1 MDSNRRNYSSNVYT
15 FNNFLDSLRMLSD
28 TNTESTSQCEKK
40 EQNGKEYQ
48 RNELSELKK
57 ENFELR
63 AMVEQLK
70 GDLQKESAFNNEFN
84 INFDLM
90 QNKYQNDIKAIEIMN
105 EEKDKKITEL
115 STTVAKQSELTDSL
129 QSTIANYEKLID
141 KMKEALEKQ
150 QVQIDQLA
158 NNQPQ
163 QPQNENQSD
172 FAALQEENRLKDEL
186 ISKMKQKIEASNQ
199 MIEDINKM
207 KEDINVYADKIKEL
221 YSEIQNRDKVIAELK
236 QKIDSNSSESNVDYK
251 ERYEVEK
258 QKNEKTK
265 EDIGKIDDMIKK
277 LIQSK
282 EEMRKSYEDKI
293 KELISKL
300 EIVSKEKG
308 VANSSNSK
316 YSEEEVMKI
325 VEENKELEK
334 FNKYLIQQM
343 DKLPELEQHFKKLF
357 DEMMLLKKENEE
369 LKKQVNPNEV
379 QSNENNEEEEEENEQ
394 KEEEQKEEN
403 EPEEENIN
411 DQPAKETNTSIP
423 QDLSL
428 FSITRNYLLCF
439 NLKQKKFISV
449 DPKGYDVF
457 YQSYTSNG
465 SISYNTLSGLFI
477 LSGPNFDTLYY
488 YSSKNN
494 SIVKF
499 FTFKFNHQNGI
510 IFLDTSSKYLLAVS
524 GTNTNKV
531 ERLCF
536 ETQVIDELPSLN
548 ATRGEASC
556 CLVNDVVYVFFGYS
570 PEKKKCLDS
579 VEYLDMK
586 NVEEGWKVIELN
598 EKQFELKGVSVARLG
613 AREMIIVGGE
623 NGKGEANK
631 NMIYFNADEKKM
643 TKLEKTLPEGDKK
656 KEYLFKKNSMFNF
669 FAEGDT
675 ICYANIDDD
684 NCVHVIDNNL
694 KYELFML

>member
-15 FNNFLDSLRMLSD
+15 FNNFLDSLKMLSD

-40 EQNGKEYQ
+40 EEKGKEEE

-57 ENFELR
+57 ENLELR

-70 GDLQKESAFNNEFN
+70 GDLQKENAFNNEFN

-105 EEKDKKITEL
+105 EEKEKKITEL

-158 NNQPQ
+158 KNQPQ
-163 QPQNENQSD
+163 SENQSD

-186 ISKMKQKIEASNQ
+186 ISKMKQKIEASNL

-236 QKIDSNSSESNVDYK
+236 HKVDSNGSNKESNVDYK

-293 KELISKL
+293 KELIDKL
-300 EIVSKEKG
+300 EKVSKEKG
-308 VANSSNSK
+308 NNTSK
-316 YSEEEVMKI
+316 YSEEEVAKI
-325 VEENKELEK
+325 VEENKELET

-357 DEMMLLKKENEE
+357 DEIMLLKKENEE
-369 LKKQVNPNEV
+369 LKKQVTPNEV
-379 QSNENNEEEEEENEQ
+379 QSSDINNEEEENEQ

-403 EPEEENIN
+403 EIDEET
-411 DQPAKETNTSIP
+411 PAKETNTSSIP

-457 YQSYTSNG
+457 YQSYTPNG
-465 SISYNTLSGLFI
+465 SISYNTLSGLFV

-494 SIVKF
+494 SIIKF

-531 ERLCF
+531 ECLCF

-548 ATRGEASC
+548 STRGEASC
-556 CLVNDVVYVFFGYS
+556 CLVNNVVYVFFGYS

-586 NVEEGWKVIELN
+586 NVEEGWKLIELN

-631 NMIYFNADEKKM
+631 NMIYFNVDEKKM
-643 TKLEKTLPEGDKK
+643 TKLEKTLPEGNKK

-694 KYELFML
+694 KYELFVL

>member
-1 MDSNRRNYSSNVYT
+1 MDPNRRNYSSNVYT
-15 FNNFLDSLRMLSD
+15 FNNFLDSLKMLSD

-40 EQNGKEYQ
+40 EQKGKEEE

-57 ENFELR
+57 ENLELR

-70 GDLQKESAFNNEFN
+70 GDLQKENAFNNEFN

-105 EEKDKKITEL
+105 EEKEKKITEL

-158 NNQPQ
+158 KNQPQ
-163 QPQNENQSD
+163 SENQSD

-186 ISKMKQKIEASNQ
+186 ISKMKQKIEASNL

-236 QKIDSNSSESNVDYK
+236 HKVDSNGSNKESNVDYK

-293 KELISKL
+293 KELIDKL
-300 EIVSKEKG
+300 EKVSKEKG
-308 VANSSNSK
+308 NNTSK
-316 YSEEEVMKI
+316 YSEEEVAKI
-325 VEENKELEK
+325 VEENKELET

-369 LKKQVNPNEV
+369 LKKQVTPNEV
-379 QSNENNEEEEEENEQ
+379 QSSDINNEEEENEQ

-403 EPEEENIN
+403 EIDEET
-411 DQPAKETNTSIP
+411 PAKETNTPSIP

-457 YQSYTSNG
+457 YQSYTPNG
-465 SISYNTLSGLFI
+465 SISYNTLSGLFV

-494 SIVKF
+494 SIIKF

-510 IFLDTSSKYLLAVS
+510 IFLDKSSKYLLAVS

-586 NVEEGWKVIELN
+586 NVEEGWKLIELN

-631 NMIYFNADEKKM
+631 NMIYFNVDEKKM
-643 TKLEKTLPEGDKK
+643 TKLEKTLPEGNKK

-694 KYELFML
+694 KYELFVL

>member
-15 FNNFLDSLRMLSD
+15 FNNFLDSLKMLSD
-28 TNTESTSQCEKK
+28 TNTESTSQCEKN
-40 EQNGKEYQ
+40 EQKGKEEE

-57 ENFELR
+57 ENLELR

-70 GDLQKESAFNNEFN
+70 GDLQKENAFNNEFN

-105 EEKDKKITEL
+105 EEKEKKITEL

-158 NNQPQ
+158 KNQPQ
-163 QPQNENQSD
+163 SENQSD

-186 ISKMKQKIEASNQ
+186 ISKMKQKIEASNL

-236 QKIDSNSSESNVDYK
+236 HKVDSNGSNKESNVDYK

-282 EEMRKSYEDKI
+282 EEMRKTYEDKI
-293 KELISKL
+293 KELIDKL
-300 EIVSKEKG
+300 EKVSKEKG
-308 VANSSNSK
+308 NNTSK
-316 YSEEEVMKI
+316 YSEEEVAKI
-325 VEENKELEK
+325 VEENKELET

-369 LKKQVNPNEV
+369 LKKQVTPNEV
-379 QSNENNEEEEEENEQ
+379 QLSDINNEEEENEQ

-403 EPEEENIN
+403 EIDEET
-411 DQPAKETNTSIP
+411 PAKETNTSSIP

-439 NLKQKKFISV
+439 NLKQRKFISV

-457 YQSYTSNG
+457 YQSYTPNG
-465 SISYNTLSGLFI
+465 SISYNTLSGLFV

-510 IFLDTSSKYLLAVS
+510 IFLDASSKYLLAVS

-586 NVEEGWKVIELN
+586 NVEEGWKLIELN

-631 NMIYFNADEKKM
+631 NMIYFNVDEKKM
-643 TKLEKTLPEGDKK
+643 TKLEKTLPERDKK

-694 KYELFML
+694 KYELFVL

>member
-1 MDSNRRNYSSNVYT
+1 MDPNRRNYSSNVYT
-15 FNNFLDSLRMLSD
+15 FNNFLDSLKMLSD

-40 EQNGKEYQ
+40 EQKGKEEE

-57 ENFELR
+57 ENLELR

-70 GDLQKESAFNNEFN
+70 GDLQKENAFNNEFN

-105 EEKDKKITEL
+105 EEKEKKITEL

-158 NNQPQ
+158 KNQPQ
-163 QPQNENQSD
+163 SENQSD

-186 ISKMKQKIEASNQ
+186 ISKMKQKIEASNL

-236 QKIDSNSSESNVDYK
+236 HKVDSNGSNKESNVDYK

-282 EEMRKSYEDKI
+282 EEMRKTYEDKI
-293 KELISKL
+293 KELIDKL
-300 EIVSKEKG
+300 EKVSKEKG
-308 VANSSNSK
+308 NNTSK
-316 YSEEEVMKI
+316 YSEEEVAKI
-325 VEENKELEK
+325 VEENKELET

-369 LKKQVNPNEV
+369 LKKQVTPNEV
-379 QSNENNEEEEEENEQ
+379 QSSDINNEEEENEQ

-403 EPEEENIN
+403 EIDEET
-411 DQPAKETNTSIP
+411 PAKETNTPSIP

-457 YQSYTSNG
+457 YQSYTPNG
-465 SISYNTLSGLFI
+465 SISYNTLSGLFV

-531 ERLCF
+531 ECLCF

-586 NVEEGWKVIELN
+586 NMEEGWKLIELN

-631 NMIYFNADEKKM
+631 NMIYFNVDEKKM
-643 TKLEKTLPEGDKK
+643 TKLEKTLPEGNKK

-694 KYELFML
+694 KYELFVL

>member
-1 MDSNRRNYSSNVYT
+1 MDPNRRNYSSNVYT
-15 FNNFLDSLRMLSD
+15 FNNFLDSLKMLSD

-40 EQNGKEYQ
+40 EQKGKEEE

-57 ENFELR
+57 ENLELR

-70 GDLQKESAFNNEFN
+70 GDLQKENAFNNEFN

-105 EEKDKKITEL
+105 EEKEKKITEL

-158 NNQPQ
+158 KNQPQ
-163 QPQNENQSD
+163 SENQSD

-186 ISKMKQKIEASNQ
+186 ISKMKQKIEASNL

-236 QKIDSNSSESNVDYK
+236 HKVDSNGSNKESNVDYK

-282 EEMRKSYEDKI
+282 EEMRKTYEDKI
-293 KELISKL
+293 KELIDKL
-300 EIVSKEKG
+300 EKVSKEKG
-308 VANSSNSK
+308 NNTSK
-316 YSEEEVMKI
+316 YSEEEVAKI
-325 VEENKELEK
+325 VEENKELET

-379 QSNENNEEEEEENEQ
+379 QSSDINNEEEENEQ

-403 EPEEENIN
+403 EIDEET
-411 DQPAKETNTSIP
+411 PAKETNTSSIP

-457 YQSYTSNG
+457 YQSYTPNG
-465 SISYNTLSGLFI
+465 SISYNTLSGLFV

-586 NVEEGWKVIELN
+586 NVEEGWKLIELN

-631 NMIYFNADEKKM
+631 NMIYFNVDEKKM
-643 TKLEKTLPEGDKK
+643 TKLEKTLPEGNKK

-694 KYELFML
+694 KYELFVL

>member
-1 MDSNRRNYSSNVYT
+1 MDPNRRNYSSNVYT
-15 FNNFLDSLRMLSD
+15 FNNFLDSLKMLSD

-40 EQNGKEYQ
+40 EEKGKEEE

-57 ENFELR
+57 ENLELR

-70 GDLQKESAFNNEFN
+70 GDLQKENAFNNEFN

-105 EEKDKKITEL
+105 EEKEKKITEL

-158 NNQPQ
+158 KNQPQ
-163 QPQNENQSD
+163 SENQSD

-186 ISKMKQKIEASNQ
+186 ISKMKQKIEASNL

-236 QKIDSNSSESNVDYK
+236 HKVDSNGSNKESNVDYK

-282 EEMRKSYEDKI
+282 EEMRKTYEDKI
-293 KELISKL
+293 KELIDKL
-300 EIVSKEKG
+300 EKVSKEKG
-308 VANSSNSK
+308 NNTSK
-316 YSEEEVMKI
+316 YSEEEVAKI
-325 VEENKELEK
+325 VEENKELET

-369 LKKQVNPNEV
+369 LKKQVTPNEV
-379 QSNENNEEEEEENEQ
+379 QSSDINNEEEENEQ

-403 EPEEENIN
+403 EIDEENE
-411 DQPAKETNTSIP
+411 QPAKETNTPSIP

-457 YQSYTSNG
+457 YQSYTPNG
-465 SISYNTLSGLFI
+465 SISYNTLSGLFV

-494 SIVKF
+494 SIIKF

-510 IFLDTSSKYLLAVS
+510 IFLDASSKYLLAVS

-531 ERLCF
+531 ECLCF

-586 NVEEGWKVIELN
+586 NVEEGWKLIELN

-631 NMIYFNADEKKM
+631 NMIYFNVDEKKM
-643 TKLEKTLPEGDKK
+643 IKLEKTLPEGNKK

>member
-1 MDSNRRNYSSNVYT
+1 MDPNRRNYSSNVYT
-15 FNNFLDSLRMLSD
+15 FNNFLDSLKMLSD

-40 EQNGKEYQ
+40 EQKGKEEE

-57 ENFELR
+57 ENLELR

-70 GDLQKESAFNNEFN
+70 GDLQKENAFNNEFN

-105 EEKDKKITEL
+105 EEKEKKITEL

-158 NNQPQ
+158 KNQPQ
-163 QPQNENQSD
+163 SENQSD

-186 ISKMKQKIEASNQ
+186 ISKMKQKIEASNL

-236 QKIDSNSSESNVDYK
+236 HKVDSNGSNKESNVDYK

-282 EEMRKSYEDKI
+282 EEMRKTYEDKI
-293 KELISKL
+293 KELIDKL
-300 EIVSKEKG
+300 EKVSKEKG
-308 VANSSNSK
+308 NNTSK
-316 YSEEEVMKI
+316 YSEEEVAKI
-325 VEENKELEK
+325 VEENKELET

-369 LKKQVNPNEV
+369 LKKQVTPNEV
-379 QSNENNEEEEEENEQ
+379 QSSDINNEEEENEQ

-403 EPEEENIN
+403 EIDEET
-411 DQPAKETNTSIP
+411 PAKETNTPSIP

-439 NLKQKKFISV
+439 NLKQKKFISI

-457 YQSYTSNG
+457 YQSYTPNG
-465 SISYNTLSGLFI
+465 SISYNTLSGLFV

-586 NVEEGWKVIELN
+586 NVEEGWKLIELN

-631 NMIYFNADEKKM
+631 NMIYFNVDEKKM
-643 TKLEKTLPEGDKK
+643 TKLEKTLPEGNKK

-694 KYELFML
+694 KYELFVL

>member
-15 FNNFLDSLRMLSD
+15 FNNFLDSLKMLSD

-40 EQNGKEYQ
+40 EQKGKEEE

-57 ENFELR
+57 ENLELR
-63 AMVEQLK
+63 AMVEKLK
-70 GDLQKESAFNNEFN
+70 GDLQKENAFNNEFN

-105 EEKDKKITEL
+105 EEKEKKITEL

-150 QVQIDQLA
+150 QVQIEQLA
-158 NNQPQ
+158 KNQPQ
-163 QPQNENQSD
+163 SENQSD

-186 ISKMKQKIEASNQ
+186 ISKMKQKIEASNL

-236 QKIDSNSSESNVDYK
+236 HKVDSNGSNKESNVDYK

-265 EDIGKIDDMIKK
+265 EDIGKIDDMIQK

-293 KELISKL
+293 KELIDKL
-300 EIVSKEKG
+300 EKVSKEKG
-308 VANSSNSK
+308 NNTSK
-316 YSEEEVMKI
+316 YSEEEVAKI
-325 VEENKELEK
+325 VEENKELET

-369 LKKQVNPNEV
+369 LKKQVTPNEV
-379 QSNENNEEEEEENEQ
+379 QSSETNNEEEENEQ

-403 EPEEENIN
+403 EIDEET
-411 DQPAKETNTSIP
+411 PAKETNTPSIP

-457 YQSYTSNG
+457 YQSYTPNG
-465 SISYNTLSGLFI
+465 SISYNTLSGLFV

-536 ETQVIDELPSLN
+536 ETPVIDELPSLN

-586 NVEEGWKVIELN
+586 NVEEGWKLIELN

-631 NMIYFNADEKKM
+631 NMIYFNVDEKKM

-694 KYELFML
+694 KYELFVL

>member
-15 FNNFLDSLRMLSD
+15 FNNFLDSLKMLSD

-40 EQNGKEYQ
+40 EQKGKEEE

-57 ENFELR
+57 ENLELR

-70 GDLQKESAFNNEFN
+70 GDLQKENAFNNEFN

-105 EEKDKKITEL
+105 EEKEKKITEL

-158 NNQPQ
+158 KNQPQ
-163 QPQNENQSD
+163 SENQSD

-186 ISKMKQKIEASNQ
+186 ISKMKQKIEASNL

-236 QKIDSNSSESNVDYK
+236 HKVDSNGANKESNVDYK

-293 KELISKL
+293 KELIDKL
-300 EIVSKEKG
+300 EKVSKEKG
-308 VANSSNSK
+308 NNTSK
-316 YSEEEVMKI
+316 YSEEEVAKI
-325 VEENKELEK
+325 VEENKELET

-369 LKKQVNPNEV
+369 LKKQVTPNEV
-379 QSNENNEEEEEENEQ
+379 QSSDINNEEEENEQ

-403 EPEEENIN
+403 EIDEET
-411 DQPAKETNTSIP
+411 PAKETNTPSIP

-457 YQSYTSNG
+457 YQSYTPNG
-465 SISYNTLSGLFI
+465 SISYNTLSGLFV

-586 NVEEGWKVIELN
+586 NVEEGWKLIELN

-631 NMIYFNADEKKM
+631 NMIYFNVDEKKM

-694 KYELFML
+694 KYELFVL

>member
-1 MDSNRRNYSSNVYT
+1 MDPNRRNYSSNVYT
-15 FNNFLDSLRMLSD
+15 FNNFLDSLKMLSD

-40 EQNGKEYQ
+40 EEKGKEEE

-57 ENFELR
+57 ENLELR

-70 GDLQKESAFNNEFN
+70 GDLQKENAFNNEFN

-105 EEKDKKITEL
+105 EEKEKKITEL

-158 NNQPQ
+158 KNQPQ
-163 QPQNENQSD
+163 SENQSD

-186 ISKMKQKIEASNQ
+186 ISKMKQKIEASNL

-236 QKIDSNSSESNVDYK
+236 HKVDSNGSNKESNVDYK

-293 KELISKL
+293 KELIDKL
-300 EIVSKEKG
+300 EKVSKEKG
-308 VANSSNSK
+308 NNTSK
-316 YSEEEVMKI
+316 YSEEEVAKI
-325 VEENKELEK
+325 VEENKELET

-369 LKKQVNPNEV
+369 LKKQVTPNEV
-379 QSNENNEEEEEENEQ
+379 QSSDINNEEEENEQ

-403 EPEEENIN
+403 EIDEENE
-411 DQPAKETNTSIP
+411 QPAKETNTPSIP

-457 YQSYTSNG
+457 YQSYTPNG
-465 SISYNTLSGLFI
+465 SISYNTLSGLFV

-494 SIVKF
+494 SIIKF

-510 IFLDTSSKYLLAVS
+510 IFLDKSSKYLLAVS

-531 ERLCF
+531 ECLCF

-586 NVEEGWKVIELN
+586 NVEEGWKLIELN

-631 NMIYFNADEKKM
+631 NMIYFNVDEKKM

>member
-15 FNNFLDSLRMLSD
+15 FNNFLDSLKMLSD

-40 EQNGKEYQ
+40 EQKGKEEE

-57 ENFELR
+57 ENLELR

-70 GDLQKESAFNNEFN
+70 GDLQKENAFNNEFN

-105 EEKDKKITEL
+105 EEKEKKITEL

-158 NNQPQ
+158 KNQPQ
-163 QPQNENQSD
+163 SENQSD

-186 ISKMKQKIEASNQ
+186 ISKMKQKIEASNL

-236 QKIDSNSSESNVDYK
+236 HKVDSNGSNKESNVDYK

-282 EEMRKSYEDKI
+282 EEMRKTYEDKI
-293 KELISKL
+293 KELIDKL
-300 EIVSKEKG
+300 EKVSKEKG
-308 VANSSNSK
+308 NNTSK
-316 YSEEEVMKI
+316 YSEEEVAKI
-325 VEENKELEK
+325 VEENKELET

-369 LKKQVNPNEV
+369 LKKQVTPNEV
-379 QSNENNEEEEEENEQ
+379 QLSDINNEEEENEQ

-403 EPEEENIN
+403 EIDEET
-411 DQPAKETNTSIP
+411 PAKETNTSSIP

-439 NLKQKKFISV
+439 NLKQRKFISV

-457 YQSYTSNG
+457 YQSYTPNG
-465 SISYNTLSGLFI
+465 SISYNTLSGLFV

-536 ETQVIDELPSLN
+536 ETPVIDELPSLN

-586 NVEEGWKVIELN
+586 NVEEGWKLIELN

-631 NMIYFNADEKKM
+631 NMIYFNVDEKKM
-643 TKLEKTLPEGDKK
+643 TKLEKTLPEGNKK

-694 KYELFML
+694 KYELFVL

>member
-1 MDSNRRNYSSNVYT
+1 MDLKFYIPLKEKTISPYNRARAEISIPAKLLENIMTNRQKKINNKSFDKARKNININSNCI
-15 FNNFLDSLRMLSD
+15 LS
-28 TNTESTSQCEKK
+28 ESTSNLKSHMLLSKLHYSNKK
-40 EQNGKEYQ
+40 
-48 RNELSELKK
+48 
-57 ENFELR
+57 
-63 AMVEQLK
+63 
-70 GDLQKESAFNNEFN
+70 N
-84 INFDLM
+84 I
-90 QNKYQNDIKAIEIMN
+90 
-105 EEKDKKITEL
+105 
-115 STTVAKQSELTDSL
+115 
-129 QSTIANYEKLID
+129 
-141 KMKEALEKQ
+141 
-150 QVQIDQLA
+150 
-158 NNQPQ
+158 
-163 QPQNENQSD
+163 
-172 FAALQEENRLKDEL
+172 
-186 ISKMKQKIEASNQ
+186 ISK
-199 MIEDINKM
+199 
-207 KEDINVYADKIKEL
+207 
-221 YSEIQNRDKVIAELK
+221 
-236 QKIDSNSSESNVDYK
+236 
-251 ERYEVEK
+251 
-258 QKNEKTK
+258 
-265 EDIGKIDDMIKK
+265 
-277 LIQSK
+277 
-282 EEMRKSYEDKI
+282 
-293 KELISKL
+293 KELIT
-300 EIVSKEKG
+300 KE
-308 VANSSNSK
+308 
-316 YSEEEVMKI
+316 YLL
-325 VEENKELEK
+325 EENKK
-334 FNKYLIQQM
+334 
-343 DKLPELEQHFKKLF
+343 
-357 DEMMLLKKENEE
+357 LKKENEE

-379 QSNENNEEEEEENEQ
+379 QSSDINNEEEENEQ

-403 EPEEENIN
+403 EIDEET
-411 DQPAKETNTSIP
+411 PAKETNTPSIP

-439 NLKQKKFISV
+439 NLKQRKFISV

-457 YQSYTSNG
+457 YQSYTPNG
-465 SISYNTLSGLFI
+465 SISYNTLSGLFV

-494 SIVKF
+494 SIVKY

-586 NVEEGWKVIELN
+586 NMEEGWKLIELN

-631 NMIYFNADEKKM
+631 NMIYFNVDEKKM
-643 TKLEKTLPEGDKK
+643 TKLEKTLPEGNKK

-694 KYELFML
+694 KYELFVL

>member
-40 EQNGKEYQ
+40 EQKGKEEE

-57 ENFELR
+57 ENLELR

-70 GDLQKESAFNNEFN
+70 GDLQKENAFNNEFN

-105 EEKDKKITEL
+105 EEKEKKITEL

-158 NNQPQ
+158 KNQPQ
-163 QPQNENQSD
+163 SENQSD

-186 ISKMKQKIEASNQ
+186 ISKMKQKIEASNL

-236 QKIDSNSSESNVDYK
+236 HKVDSNGSNKESNVDYK

-293 KELISKL
+293 KELIDKL
-300 EIVSKEKG
+300 EKVSKEKG
-308 VANSSNSK
+308 NNTSK
-316 YSEEEVMKI
+316 YSEEEVAKI
-325 VEENKELEK
+325 VEENKELET

-369 LKKQVNPNEV
+369 LKKQVTPNEV
-379 QSNENNEEEEEENEQ
+379 QSSDINNEEEENEQ

-403 EPEEENIN
+403 EIDEET
-411 DQPAKETNTSIP
+411 PGKETNTSSIP

-457 YQSYTSNG
+457 YQSYTPNG
-465 SISYNTLSGLFI
+465 SISYNTLSGLFV

-494 SIVKF
+494 SIIKF

-586 NVEEGWKVIELN
+586 NVEEGWKLIELN

-631 NMIYFNADEKKM
+631 NMIYFNVDEKKM

-694 KYELFML
+694 KYEMFVL

>member
-1 MDSNRRNYSSNVYT
+1 MDPNRRNYSSNVYT
-15 FNNFLDSLRMLSD
+15 FNNFLDSLKMLSD

-40 EQNGKEYQ
+40 EQKGKEEE

-57 ENFELR
+57 ENLELR

-70 GDLQKESAFNNEFN
+70 GDLQKENAFNNEFN

-105 EEKDKKITEL
+105 EEKEKKITEL

-158 NNQPQ
+158 KNQPQ
-163 QPQNENQSD
+163 SENQSD

-186 ISKMKQKIEASNQ
+186 ISKMKQKIEASNL

-236 QKIDSNSSESNVDYK
+236 HKVDSNGSNKESNVDYK

-293 KELISKL
+293 KELIDKL
-300 EIVSKEKG
+300 EKVSKEKG
-308 VANSSNSK
+308 NNTSK
-316 YSEEEVMKI
+316 YSEEEVAKI
-325 VEENKELEK
+325 VEENKELET

-369 LKKQVNPNEV
+369 LKKQVTPNEV
-379 QSNENNEEEEEENEQ
+379 QSSDINNEEEENEQ

-403 EPEEENIN
+403 EIDEET
-411 DQPAKETNTSIP
+411 PAKETNTSSIP

-457 YQSYTSNG
+457 YQSYTPNG
-465 SISYNTLSGLFI
+465 SISYNTLSGLFV

-586 NVEEGWKVIELN
+586 NVEEGWKLIELN

-631 NMIYFNADEKKM
+631 NMIYFNVDEKKM

-694 KYELFML
+694 KYELFVL

>member
-1 MDSNRRNYSSNVYT
+1 MDPNRRNYSSNVYT
-15 FNNFLDSLRMLSD
+15 FNNFLDSLKMLSD

-40 EQNGKEYQ
+40 EQKGKEEE

-57 ENFELR
+57 ENLELR

-70 GDLQKESAFNNEFN
+70 GDLQKENAFNNEFN

-105 EEKDKKITEL
+105 EEKEKKITEL

-158 NNQPQ
+158 KNQPQ
-163 QPQNENQSD
+163 SENQSD

-186 ISKMKQKIEASNQ
+186 ISKMKQKIEASNL

-236 QKIDSNSSESNVDYK
+236 HKVDSNGSNKESNVDYK

-293 KELISKL
+293 KELIDKL
-300 EIVSKEKG
+300 EKVSKEKG
-308 VANSSNSK
+308 NNTSK
-316 YSEEEVMKI
+316 YSEEEVAKI
-325 VEENKELEK
+325 VEENKELET

-379 QSNENNEEEEEENEQ
+379 QSSDINNEEEENEQ

-403 EPEEENIN
+403 EIDEET
-411 DQPAKETNTSIP
+411 PAQETNTSSIP

-457 YQSYTSNG
+457 YQSYTPNG
-465 SISYNTLSGLFI
+465 SISYNTLSGLFV

-488 YSSKNN
+488 YSSKSN

-586 NVEEGWKVIELN
+586 NVEEGWKLIELN

-631 NMIYFNADEKKM
+631 NMIYFNVDEKKM
-643 TKLEKTLPEGDKK
+643 TKLEKTLPEGNKK

-694 KYELFML
+694 KYELFVL

>member
-1 MDSNRRNYSSNVYT
+1 MDPNRRNYSSNVYT
-15 FNNFLDSLRMLSD
+15 FNNFLDSLKMLSD

-40 EQNGKEYQ
+40 EQKGKEEE

-57 ENFELR
+57 ENLELR

-70 GDLQKESAFNNEFN
+70 GDLQKENAFNNEFN

-105 EEKDKKITEL
+105 EEKEKKITEL

-158 NNQPQ
+158 KNQPQ
-163 QPQNENQSD
+163 SENQSD

-186 ISKMKQKIEASNQ
+186 ISKMKQKIEASNL

-236 QKIDSNSSESNVDYK
+236 HKVDSNGSNKESNVDYK

-282 EEMRKSYEDKI
+282 EEMRKTYEDKI
-293 KELISKL
+293 KELIDKL
-300 EIVSKEKG
+300 EKVSKEKG
-308 VANSSNSK
+308 NNTSK
-316 YSEEEVMKI
+316 YSEEEVAKI
-325 VEENKELEK
+325 VEENKELET

-369 LKKQVNPNEV
+369 LKKQVTPNEV
-379 QSNENNEEEEEENEQ
+379 QSSDINNEEEENEQ

-403 EPEEENIN
+403 EIDEET
-411 DQPAKETNTSIP
+411 PAKETNTPSIP

-457 YQSYTSNG
+457 YQSYTPNG
-465 SISYNTLSGLFI
+465 SISYNTLSGLFV

-586 NVEEGWKVIELN
+586 NVEEGWKLIELN

-631 NMIYFNADEKKM
+631 NMIYFNVDEKKM

-694 KYELFML
+694 KYELFVL

>member
-1 MDSNRRNYSSNVYT
+1 
-15 FNNFLDSLRMLSD
+15 
-28 TNTESTSQCEKK
+28 
-40 EQNGKEYQ
+40 
-48 RNELSELKK
+48 
-57 ENFELR
+57 
-63 AMVEQLK
+63 
-70 GDLQKESAFNNEFN
+70 
-84 INFDLM
+84 
-90 QNKYQNDIKAIEIMN
+90 
-105 EEKDKKITEL
+105 
-115 STTVAKQSELTDSL
+115 
-129 QSTIANYEKLID
+129 
-141 KMKEALEKQ
+141 
-150 QVQIDQLA
+150 
-158 NNQPQ
+158 
-163 QPQNENQSD
+163 
-172 FAALQEENRLKDEL
+172 
-186 ISKMKQKIEASNQ
+186 
-199 MIEDINKM
+199 
-207 KEDINVYADKIKEL
+207 
-221 YSEIQNRDKVIAELK
+221 
-236 QKIDSNSSESNVDYK
+236 
-251 ERYEVEK
+251 
-258 QKNEKTK
+258 
-265 EDIGKIDDMIKK
+265 MIKK

-293 KELISKL
+293 KELIDKL
-300 EIVSKEKG
+300 EKVSKEKG
-308 VANSSNSK
+308 NNTSK
-316 YSEEEVMKI
+316 YSEEEVAKI
-325 VEENKELEK
+325 VEENKELET

-379 QSNENNEEEEEENEQ
+379 QSSDINNEEEENEQ

-403 EPEEENIN
+403 EIDEET
-411 DQPAKETNTSIP
+411 PAKETNTSSIP

-457 YQSYTSNG
+457 YQSYTPNG
-465 SISYNTLSGLFI
+465 SISYNTLSGLFV

-556 CLVNDVVYVFFGYS
+556 CLVNDIVYVFFGYS

-586 NVEEGWKVIELN
+586 NVEEGWKLIELN
-598 EKQFELKGVSVARLG
+598 EKQYELKGVSVARLG

-631 NMIYFNADEKKM
+631 NMIYFNVDEKKM

-694 KYELFML
+694 KYELFVL

>member
-1 MDSNRRNYSSNVYT
+1 MDPNRRNYSSNVYT
-15 FNNFLDSLRMLSD
+15 FNNFLDSLKMLSD

-40 EQNGKEYQ
+40 EEKGKEEE

-57 ENFELR
+57 ENLELR

-70 GDLQKESAFNNEFN
+70 GDLQKENAFNNEFN

-105 EEKDKKITEL
+105 EEKEKKITEL

-158 NNQPQ
+158 KNQPQ
-163 QPQNENQSD
+163 SENQSD

-186 ISKMKQKIEASNQ
+186 ISKMKQKIEASNL

-236 QKIDSNSSESNVDYK
+236 HKVDSNGSNKESNVDYK

-293 KELISKL
+293 KELIDKL
-300 EIVSKEKG
+300 EKVSKEKG
-308 VANSSNSK
+308 NNTSK
-316 YSEEEVMKI
+316 YSEEEVAKI
-325 VEENKELEK
+325 VEENKELET

-369 LKKQVNPNEV
+369 LKKQVTPNEV
-379 QSNENNEEEEEENEQ
+379 QSSDINNEEEENEQ

-403 EPEEENIN
+403 EIDEET
-411 DQPAKETNTSIP
+411 PAKETNTPSIP

-457 YQSYTSNG
+457 YQSYTPNG
-465 SISYNTLSGLFI
+465 SISYNTLSGLFV

-531 ERLCF
+531 ECLCF

-586 NVEEGWKVIELN
+586 NVEEGWKLIELN

-631 NMIYFNADEKKM
+631 NMIYFNVDEKKM
-643 TKLEKTLPEGDKK
+643 TKLEKTLPEGNKK

-694 KYELFML
+694 KYELFVL

>member
-1 MDSNRRNYSSNVYT
+1 MDPNRRNYSSNVYT
-15 FNNFLDSLRMLSD
+15 FNNFLDSLKMLSD

-40 EQNGKEYQ
+40 EQKGKEEE

-57 ENFELR
+57 ENLELR

-70 GDLQKESAFNNEFN
+70 GDLQKENAFNNEFN

-105 EEKDKKITEL
+105 EEKEKKITEL

-158 NNQPQ
+158 KNQPQ
-163 QPQNENQSD
+163 SENQSD

-186 ISKMKQKIEASNQ
+186 ISKMKQKIEASNL

-236 QKIDSNSSESNVDYK
+236 HKVDSNGSNKESNVDYK

-282 EEMRKSYEDKI
+282 EEMRKTYEDKI
-293 KELISKL
+293 KELIDKL
-300 EIVSKEKG
+300 EKVSKEKG
-308 VANSSNSK
+308 NNTSK
-316 YSEEEVMKI
+316 YSEEEVAKI
-325 VEENKELEK
+325 VEENKELET

-379 QSNENNEEEEEENEQ
+379 QSSDINNEEEENEQ

-403 EPEEENIN
+403 EIDEET
-411 DQPAKETNTSIP
+411 PAKETNTPSIP

-457 YQSYTSNG
+457 YQSYTPNG
-465 SISYNTLSGLFI
+465 SISYNTLSGLFV

-531 ERLCF
+531 ECLCF

-586 NVEEGWKVIELN
+586 NMEEGWKLIELN

-631 NMIYFNADEKKM
+631 NMIYFNVDEKKM
-643 TKLEKTLPEGDKK
+643 TKLEKTLPEGNKK

-694 KYELFML
+694 KYELFVL

>member
-1 MDSNRRNYSSNVYT
+1 MDPNRRNYSSNVYT

-40 EQNGKEYQ
+40 EQKGKEEE

-57 ENFELR
+57 ENLELR

-70 GDLQKESAFNNEFN
+70 GDLQKENAFNNEFN

-105 EEKDKKITEL
+105 EEKEKKITEL

-158 NNQPQ
+158 KNQPQ
-163 QPQNENQSD
+163 SENQSD

-186 ISKMKQKIEASNQ
+186 ISKMKQKIEASNL

-236 QKIDSNSSESNVDYK
+236 HKVDSNGSNKESNVDYK

-293 KELISKL
+293 KELIDKL
-300 EIVSKEKG
+300 EKVSKEKG
-308 VANSSNSK
+308 NNTSK
-316 YSEEEVMKI
+316 YSEEEVAKI
-325 VEENKELEK
+325 VEENKELET

-379 QSNENNEEEEEENEQ
+379 QSSDINNEEEENEQ

-403 EPEEENIN
+403 EIDEET
-411 DQPAKETNTSIP
+411 PAKETNTPSIP

-457 YQSYTSNG
+457 YQSYTPNG
-465 SISYNTLSGLFI
+465 SISYNTLSGLFV

-586 NVEEGWKVIELN
+586 NVEEGWKLIELN

-631 NMIYFNADEKKM
+631 NMIYFNVDEKKM
-643 TKLEKTLPEGDKK
+643 TKLEKTLPEGNKK

-694 KYELFML
+694 KYELFVL

>member
-1 MDSNRRNYSSNVYT
+1 MDPNRRNYSSNVYT
-15 FNNFLDSLRMLSD
+15 FNNFLDSLKMLSD

-40 EQNGKEYQ
+40 EQKGKEEE

-57 ENFELR
+57 ENLELR

-158 NNQPQ
+158 KNQPQ
-163 QPQNENQSD
+163 SENQSD

-186 ISKMKQKIEASNQ
+186 ISKMKQKIEASNL

-236 QKIDSNSSESNVDYK
+236 HKVDSNGSNKESNVDYK

-293 KELISKL
+293 KELIDKL
-300 EIVSKEKG
+300 EKVSKEKG
-308 VANSSNSK
+308 NNTSK
-316 YSEEEVMKI
+316 YSEEEVAKI
-325 VEENKELEK
+325 VEENKELET

-379 QSNENNEEEEEENEQ
+379 QSSDINNEEEENEQ

-403 EPEEENIN
+403 EIDEET
-411 DQPAKETNTSIP
+411 PAKETNTPSIP

-457 YQSYTSNG
+457 YQSYTPNG
-465 SISYNTLSGLFI
+465 SISYNTLSGLFV

-548 ATRGEASC
+548 STRGEASC

-586 NVEEGWKVIELN
+586 NVEEGWKLIELN

-694 KYELFML
+694 KYELFVL

>member
-1 MDSNRRNYSSNVYT
+1 MDPNRRNYSSNVYT
-15 FNNFLDSLRMLSD
+15 FNNFLDSLKMLSD

-40 EQNGKEYQ
+40 EQKGKEEE

-57 ENFELR
+57 ENLELR

-70 GDLQKESAFNNEFN
+70 GDLQKENAFNNEFN

-105 EEKDKKITEL
+105 EEKEKKITEL

-158 NNQPQ
+158 KNQPQ
-163 QPQNENQSD
+163 SENQSD

-186 ISKMKQKIEASNQ
+186 ISKMKQKIEASNL

-236 QKIDSNSSESNVDYK
+236 HKVDSNGSNKESNVDYK

-282 EEMRKSYEDKI
+282 EEMRKTYEDKI
-293 KELISKL
+293 KELIDKL
-300 EIVSKEKG
+300 EKVSKEKG
-308 VANSSNSK
+308 NNTSK
-316 YSEEEVMKI
+316 YSEEEVAKI
-325 VEENKELEK
+325 VEENKELET

-369 LKKQVNPNEV
+369 LKKQVTPNEV
-379 QSNENNEEEEEENEQ
+379 QSSDINNEEEENEQ

-403 EPEEENIN
+403 EIDEET
-411 DQPAKETNTSIP
+411 PAKETNTSSIP

-457 YQSYTSNG
+457 YQSYTPNG
-465 SISYNTLSGLFI
+465 SISYNTLSGLFV

-586 NVEEGWKVIELN
+586 NVEEGWKLIELN

-631 NMIYFNADEKKM
+631 NMIYFNVDEKKM

-694 KYELFML
+694 KYELFVL

>member
-1 MDSNRRNYSSNVYT
+1 MDPNRRNYSSNVYT
-15 FNNFLDSLRMLSD
+15 FNNFLDSLKMLSD

-40 EQNGKEYQ
+40 EEKGKEEE

-57 ENFELR
+57 ENLELR

-70 GDLQKESAFNNEFN
+70 GDLQKENAFNNEFN

-105 EEKDKKITEL
+105 EEKEKKITEL

-158 NNQPQ
+158 KNQPQ
-163 QPQNENQSD
+163 SENQSD

-186 ISKMKQKIEASNQ
+186 ISKMKQKIEASNL

-236 QKIDSNSSESNVDYK
+236 HKVDSNGSNKESNVDYK

-282 EEMRKSYEDKI
+282 EEMRKTYEDKI
-293 KELISKL
+293 KELIDKL
-300 EIVSKEKG
+300 EKVSKEKG
-308 VANSSNSK
+308 NNTSK
-316 YSEEEVMKI
+316 YSEEEVAKI
-325 VEENKELEK
+325 VEENKELET

-369 LKKQVNPNEV
+369 LKKQVTPNEV
-379 QSNENNEEEEEENEQ
+379 QSSDINNEEEENEQ

-403 EPEEENIN
+403 EIDEET
-411 DQPAKETNTSIP
+411 PAKETNTPSIP

-457 YQSYTSNG
+457 YQSYTPNG
-465 SISYNTLSGLFI
+465 SISYNTLSGLFV

-548 ATRGEASC
+548 STRGEASC

-586 NVEEGWKVIELN
+586 NMEEGWKLIELN

-631 NMIYFNADEKKM
+631 NMIYFNVDEKKM
-643 TKLEKTLPEGDKK
+643 TKLEKTLPERDKK

>member
-1 MDSNRRNYSSNVYT
+1 MDPNRRNYPSNVYT
-15 FNNFLDSLRMLSD
+15 FNNFLDSLKMLSD

-40 EQNGKEYQ
+40 EQKGKEEE

-57 ENFELR
+57 ENLELR

-70 GDLQKESAFNNEFN
+70 GDLQKENAFNNEFN

-105 EEKDKKITEL
+105 EEKEKKITEL

-158 NNQPQ
+158 KNQPQ
-163 QPQNENQSD
+163 SENQSD

-186 ISKMKQKIEASNQ
+186 ISKMKQKIEASNL

-236 QKIDSNSSESNVDYK
+236 HKVDSNGSNKESNVDYK

-282 EEMRKSYEDKI
+282 EEMRKTYEDKI
-293 KELISKL
+293 KELIDKL
-300 EIVSKEKG
+300 EKVSKEKG
-308 VANSSNSK
+308 NNTSK
-316 YSEEEVMKI
+316 YSEEEVAKI
-325 VEENKELEK
+325 VEENKELET

-379 QSNENNEEEEEENEQ
+379 QSSDINNEEEENEQ

-403 EPEEENIN
+403 EIDEET
-411 DQPAKETNTSIP
+411 PAKETNTSSIP

-457 YQSYTSNG
+457 YQSYTPNG
-465 SISYNTLSGLFI
+465 SISYNTLSGLFV

-586 NVEEGWKVIELN
+586 NVEEGWKLIELN

-631 NMIYFNADEKKM
+631 NMIYFNVDEKKM
-643 TKLEKTLPEGDKK
+643 TKLEKTLPEGNKK

-694 KYELFML
+694 KYELFVL

>member
-1 MDSNRRNYSSNVYT
+1 MDPNRRNYSSNVYT

-40 EQNGKEYQ
+40 EEKGKEEE

-57 ENFELR
+57 ENLELR

-70 GDLQKESAFNNEFN
+70 GDLQKENAFNNEFN

-105 EEKDKKITEL
+105 EEKEKKITEL

-158 NNQPQ
+158 KNQPQ
-163 QPQNENQSD
+163 SENQSD

-186 ISKMKQKIEASNQ
+186 ISKMKQKIEASNL

-236 QKIDSNSSESNVDYK
+236 HKVDSNGSNKESNVDYK

-282 EEMRKSYEDKI
+282 EEMRKTYEDKI
-293 KELISKL
+293 KELIDKL
-300 EIVSKEKG
+300 EKVSKEKG
-308 VANSSNSK
+308 NNTSK
-316 YSEEEVMKI
+316 YSEEEVAKI
-325 VEENKELEK
+325 VEENKELET

-369 LKKQVNPNEV
+369 LKKQVTPNEV
-379 QSNENNEEEEEENEQ
+379 QSSDINNEEEENEQ

-403 EPEEENIN
+403 EIDEENE
-411 DQPAKETNTSIP
+411 QPAKETNTPSIP

-457 YQSYTSNG
+457 YQSYTPNG
-465 SISYNTLSGLFI
+465 SISYNTLSGLFV

-531 ERLCF
+531 ECLCF

-586 NVEEGWKVIELN
+586 NVEEGWKLIELN

-631 NMIYFNADEKKM
+631 NMIYFNVDEKKM
-643 TKLEKTLPEGDKK
+643 TKLEKTLPEGNKK

-694 KYELFML
+694 KYELFVL

>member
-1 MDSNRRNYSSNVYT
+1 MDPNRRNYSSNVYT
-15 FNNFLDSLRMLSD
+15 FNNFLDSLKMLSD

-40 EQNGKEYQ
+40 EQKGKEEE

-57 ENFELR
+57 ENLELR

-70 GDLQKESAFNNEFN
+70 GDLQKENTFNNEFN

-105 EEKDKKITEL
+105 EEKEKKITEL

-158 NNQPQ
+158 KNQPQ
-163 QPQNENQSD
+163 SENQSD

-186 ISKMKQKIEASNQ
+186 ISKMKQKIEASNL

-236 QKIDSNSSESNVDYK
+236 HKVDSNGSNKESNVDYK

-293 KELISKL
+293 KELIDKL
-300 EIVSKEKG
+300 EKVSKEKG
-308 VANSSNSK
+308 NNTSK
-316 YSEEEVMKI
+316 YSEEEVAKI
-325 VEENKELEK
+325 VEENKELET

-369 LKKQVNPNEV
+369 LKKQVTPNEV
-379 QSNENNEEEEEENEQ
+379 QSSETNNEEEENEQ

-403 EPEEENIN
+403 EVDEET
-411 DQPAKETNTSIP
+411 PAKETNTPSIP

-457 YQSYTSNG
+457 YQSYTPNG
-465 SISYNTLSGLFI
+465 SISYNTLSGLFV

-586 NVEEGWKVIELN
+586 NVEEGWKLIELN

-631 NMIYFNADEKKM
+631 NMIYFNVDEKKM
-643 TKLEKTLPEGDKK
+643 TKLEKTLPEGNKK

-694 KYELFML
+694 KYELFVL

>member
-1 MDSNRRNYSSNVYT
+1 MDPNRRNYSSNVYT
-15 FNNFLDSLRMLSD
+15 FNNFLDSLKMLSD

-40 EQNGKEYQ
+40 EQKGKEEE

-57 ENFELR
+57 ENLELR

-70 GDLQKESAFNNEFN
+70 GDLQKENAFNNEFN

-105 EEKDKKITEL
+105 EEKEKKITEL

-158 NNQPQ
+158 KNQPQ
-163 QPQNENQSD
+163 SENQSD

-186 ISKMKQKIEASNQ
+186 ISKMKQKIEASNL

-236 QKIDSNSSESNVDYK
+236 HKVDSNGSNKESNVDYK

-282 EEMRKSYEDKI
+282 EEMRKTYEDKI
-293 KELISKL
+293 KELIDKL
-300 EIVSKEKG
+300 EKVSKEKG
-308 VANSSNSK
+308 NNTSK
-316 YSEEEVMKI
+316 YSEEEVAKI
-325 VEENKELEK
+325 VEENKELET

-369 LKKQVNPNEV
+369 LKKQVTPNEV
-379 QSNENNEEEEEENEQ
+379 QSSDINNEEEENEQ

-403 EPEEENIN
+403 EIDEET
-411 DQPAKETNTSIP
+411 PAKETNTPSIP

-457 YQSYTSNG
+457 YQSYTPNG
-465 SISYNTLSGLFI
+465 SISYNTLSGLFV

-586 NVEEGWKVIELN
+586 NVEEGWKLIELN

-631 NMIYFNADEKKM
+631 NMIYFNVDEKKM
-643 TKLEKTLPEGDKK
+643 TKLEKTLPEGNKK

-694 KYELFML
+694 KYELFVL

>member
-1 MDSNRRNYSSNVYT
+1 MDPNRRNYSSNVYT
-15 FNNFLDSLRMLSD
+15 FNNFLDSLKMLSD

-40 EQNGKEYQ
+40 EEKGKEEE

-57 ENFELR
+57 ENLELR

-70 GDLQKESAFNNEFN
+70 GDLQKENAFNNEFN

-105 EEKDKKITEL
+105 EEKEKKITEL

-158 NNQPQ
+158 KNQPQ
-163 QPQNENQSD
+163 SENQSD

-186 ISKMKQKIEASNQ
+186 ISKMKQKIEASNL

-236 QKIDSNSSESNVDYK
+236 HKVDSNGSNKESNVDYK

-293 KELISKL
+293 KELIDKL
-300 EIVSKEKG
+300 EKVSKEKG
-308 VANSSNSK
+308 NNTSK
-316 YSEEEVMKI
+316 YSEEEVAKI
-325 VEENKELEK
+325 VEENKELET

-369 LKKQVNPNEV
+369 LKKQVTPNEV
-379 QSNENNEEEEEENEQ
+379 QSSDINNEEEENEQ

-403 EPEEENIN
+403 EIDEET
-411 DQPAKETNTSIP
+411 PAKETNTPSIP

-457 YQSYTSNG
+457 YQSYTPNG
-465 SISYNTLSGLFI
+465 SISYNTLSGLFV

-494 SIVKF
+494 SIIKF

-531 ERLCF
+531 ECLCF

-586 NVEEGWKVIELN
+586 NMEEGWKLIELN

-631 NMIYFNADEKKM
+631 NMIYFNVDEKKM

-694 KYELFML
+694 KYELFVL

>member
-1 MDSNRRNYSSNVYT
+1 MDPNRRNYSSNVYT
-15 FNNFLDSLRMLSD
+15 FNNFLDSLKMLSD

-40 EQNGKEYQ
+40 EQKGKEEE

-57 ENFELR
+57 ENLELR

-70 GDLQKESAFNNEFN
+70 GDLQKENAFNNEFN

-105 EEKDKKITEL
+105 EEKEKKITEL

-158 NNQPQ
+158 KNQPQ
-163 QPQNENQSD
+163 SENQSD

-186 ISKMKQKIEASNQ
+186 ISKMKQKIEASNL

-236 QKIDSNSSESNVDYK
+236 HKVDSNGSNKESNVDYK

-282 EEMRKSYEDKI
+282 EEMRKTYEDKI
-293 KELISKL
+293 KELIDKL
-300 EIVSKEKG
+300 EKVSKEKG
-308 VANSSNSK
+308 NNTSK
-316 YSEEEVMKI
+316 YSEEEVAKI
-325 VEENKELEK
+325 VEENKELET

-369 LKKQVNPNEV
+369 LKKQVTPNEV
-379 QSNENNEEEEEENEQ
+379 QSSDINNEEEENEQ

-403 EPEEENIN
+403 EIDEET
-411 DQPAKETNTSIP
+411 PAKETNTPSIP

-457 YQSYTSNG
+457 YQSYTPNG
-465 SISYNTLSGLFI
+465 SISYNTLSGLFV

-531 ERLCF
+531 ECLCF

-586 NVEEGWKVIELN
+586 NVEEGWKLIELN

-631 NMIYFNADEKKM
+631 NMIYFNVDEKKM

-694 KYELFML
+694 KYELFVL

>member
-15 FNNFLDSLRMLSD
+15 FNNFLDSLKMLSD

-40 EQNGKEYQ
+40 EQKGKEEE

-57 ENFELR
+57 ENLELR

-70 GDLQKESAFNNEFN
+70 GDLQKENAFNNEFN

-158 NNQPQ
+158 KNQPQ
-163 QPQNENQSD
+163 SENQSD

-186 ISKMKQKIEASNQ
+186 ISKMKQKIEASNL

-236 QKIDSNSSESNVDYK
+236 HKVDSNGSNKESNVDYK

-293 KELISKL
+293 KELIDKL
-300 EIVSKEKG
+300 EKVSKEKG
-308 VANSSNSK
+308 NNTSK
-316 YSEEEVMKI
+316 YSEEEVAKI
-325 VEENKELEK
+325 VEENKELET

-369 LKKQVNPNEV
+369 LKKQVTPNEV
-379 QSNENNEEEEEENEQ
+379 QSSDINNEEEENEQ

-403 EPEEENIN
+403 EIDEET
-411 DQPAKETNTSIP
+411 PAKETNTPSIP

-457 YQSYTSNG
+457 YQSYTPNG
-465 SISYNTLSGLFI
+465 SISYNTLSGLFV

-586 NVEEGWKVIELN
+586 NVEEGWKLIELN

-631 NMIYFNADEKKM
+631 NMIYFNVDEKKM

-694 KYELFML
+694 KYELFVL

>member
-1 MDSNRRNYSSNVYT
+1 MDPNRRNYSSNVYT
-15 FNNFLDSLRMLSD
+15 FNNFLDSLKMLSD

-40 EQNGKEYQ
+40 EQKGKEEE
-48 RNELSELKK
+48 RNELSELQK
-57 ENFELR
+57 EKLELR
-63 AMVEQLK
+63 AMVEQLT
-70 GDLQKESAFNNEFN
+70 GDLQKENAFNNEFN

-105 EEKDKKITEL
+105 EEKEKKITEL

-158 NNQPQ
+158 KNQPQ
-163 QPQNENQSD
+163 SENQSD

-186 ISKMKQKIEASNQ
+186 ISKMKQKIEASNL

-236 QKIDSNSSESNVDYK
+236 HKVDSNGSNKESNVDYK

-293 KELISKL
+293 KELIDKL
-300 EIVSKEKG
+300 EKVSKEKG
-308 VANSSNSK
+308 NNTSK
-316 YSEEEVMKI
+316 YSEEEVAKI
-325 VEENKELEK
+325 VEENKELET

-369 LKKQVNPNEV
+369 LKKQVTPNEV
-379 QSNENNEEEEEENEQ
+379 QSSDINNEEEENEIDEENE
-394 KEEEQKEEN
+394 
-403 EPEEENIN
+403 
-411 DQPAKETNTSIP
+411 QPAKETNTPSIP

-457 YQSYTSNG
+457 YQSYTPNG
-465 SISYNTLSGLFI
+465 SISYNTLSGLFV

-586 NVEEGWKVIELN
+586 NVEEGWKLIELN

-631 NMIYFNADEKKM
+631 NMIYFNVDEKKM
-643 TKLEKTLPEGDKK
+643 TKLEKTLPEGNKK

-694 KYELFML
+694 KYELFVL

>member
-1 MDSNRRNYSSNVYT
+1 MDPNRRNYSSNVYT
-15 FNNFLDSLRMLSD
+15 FNNFLDSLKMLSD

-40 EQNGKEYQ
+40 EQKGKEEE

-57 ENFELR
+57 ENLELR

-70 GDLQKESAFNNEFN
+70 GDLQKENAFNNEFN

-105 EEKDKKITEL
+105 EEKEKKITEL

-158 NNQPQ
+158 KNQPQ
-163 QPQNENQSD
+163 SENQSD

-186 ISKMKQKIEASNQ
+186 ISKMKQKIEASNL

-236 QKIDSNSSESNVDYK
+236 HKVDSNGSNKESNVDYK

-293 KELISKL
+293 KELIDKL
-300 EIVSKEKG
+300 EKVSKEKG
-308 VANSSNSK
+308 NNTSK
-316 YSEEEVMKI
+316 YSEEEVAKI
-325 VEENKELEK
+325 VEENKELET

-369 LKKQVNPNEV
+369 LKKQVTPNEV
-379 QSNENNEEEEEENEQ
+379 QSSDINNEEEENEQ

-403 EPEEENIN
+403 EIDEET
-411 DQPAKETNTSIP
+411 PAKETNTPSIP

-457 YQSYTSNG
+457 YQSYTPNG
-465 SISYNTLSGLFI
+465 SISYNTLSGLFV

-494 SIVKF
+494 SIIKF

-510 IFLDTSSKYLLAVS
+510 IFLDKSSKYLLAVS

-586 NVEEGWKVIELN
+586 NVEEGWKLIELN

-631 NMIYFNADEKKM
+631 NMIYFNVDEKKM
-643 TKLEKTLPEGDKK
+643 TKLEKTLPERDKK

-694 KYELFML
+694 KYELFVL

>member
-1 MDSNRRNYSSNVYT
+1 MDPNRRNYSSNVYT
-15 FNNFLDSLRMLSD
+15 FNNFLDSLKMLSD

-40 EQNGKEYQ
+40 EQKGKEEE

-57 ENFELR
+57 ENLELR

-70 GDLQKESAFNNEFN
+70 GDLQKENAFNNEFN

-105 EEKDKKITEL
+105 EEKEKKITEL

-158 NNQPQ
+158 KNQPQ
-163 QPQNENQSD
+163 SENQSD

-186 ISKMKQKIEASNQ
+186 ISKMKQKIEASNL

-236 QKIDSNSSESNVDYK
+236 HKVDSNGSNKESNVDYK

-282 EEMRKSYEDKI
+282 EEMRKTYEDKI
-293 KELISKL
+293 KELIDKL
-300 EIVSKEKG
+300 EKVSKEKG
-308 VANSSNSK
+308 NNTSK
-316 YSEEEVMKI
+316 YSEEEVAKI
-325 VEENKELEK
+325 VEENKELET

-379 QSNENNEEEEEENEQ
+379 QSSDINNEEEENEQ

-403 EPEEENIN
+403 EIDEET
-411 DQPAKETNTSIP
+411 PAKETNTPSIP

-457 YQSYTSNG
+457 YQSYTPNG
-465 SISYNTLSGLFI
+465 SISYNTLSGLFV

-531 ERLCF
+531 ECLCF

-586 NVEEGWKVIELN
+586 NVEEGWKLIELN

-631 NMIYFNADEKKM
+631 NMIYFNVDEKKM

-694 KYELFML
+694 KYELFVL

>member
-1 MDSNRRNYSSNVYT
+1 MDSNRTKYPSNVYT
-15 FNNFLDSLRMLSD
+15 FNHFLDSLRLLSE
-28 TNTESTSQCEKK
+28 TNTDTTSQCEKK
-40 EQNGKEYQ
+40 ESNGECK

-57 ENFELR
+57 ENLELR
-63 AMVEQLK
+63 AMIEQLK
-70 GDLQKESAFNNEFN
+70 NDLQKENNFNNEFN

-90 QNKYQNDIKAIEIMN
+90 QSKYQNDIKAIEIMN

-115 STTVAKQSELTDSL
+115 TTTVSKQSELTESL
-129 QSTIANYEKLID
+129 QLTITNYEKLID

-150 QVQIDQLA
+150 QTQIDQLA
-158 NNQPQ
+158 NNPSQ
-163 QPQNENQSD
+163 QQQNNEND
-172 FAALQEENRLKDEL
+172 FVALQEENRLKDEL

-207 KEDINVYADKIKEL
+207 KEDVNVYADKIKEL
-221 YSEIQNRDKVIAELK
+221 YAEIQNRDKIIGELK
-236 QKIDSNSSESNVDYK
+236 QKIDSSADNSNKEVNIDYK
-251 ERYEVEK
+251 ERYEIEK
-258 QKNEKTK
+258 EKNEKTK
-265 EDIGKIDDMIKK
+265 SDIGKIDDMIKK
-277 LIQSK
+277 LIESK

-293 KELISKL
+293 KELIEKL

-308 VANSSNSK
+308 NNINSK
-316 YSEEEVMKI
+316 FNDEEVAKL
-325 VEENKELEK
+325 VEENKELNK

-343 DKLPELEQHFKKLF
+343 DKLPELEKHFKNLF

-369 LKKQVNPNEV
+369 LKKQINPNQI
-379 QSNENNEEEEEENEQ
+379 QSTEE
-394 KEEEQKEEN
+394 EEEQKEEDD
-403 EPEEENIN
+403 EPEQIENVEK
-411 DQPAKETNTSIP
+411 QTEKETKNKPSSSSSLS

-428 FSITRNYLLCF
+428 FSITHNYLLCF
-439 NLKQKKFISV
+439 NFKQKKFVSV
-449 DPKGYDVF
+449 DPKDYDTF
-457 YQSYTSNG
+457 ITSYSPNG

-494 SIVKF
+494 SITKF
-499 FTFKFNHQNGI
+499 FTFKYNHQNGI
-510 IFLDTSSKYLLAVS
+510 IFLDSSSKYLLAVS

-536 ETQVIDELPSLN
+536 ETQVIDELPPLN
-548 ATRGEASC
+548 ETRGEASC
-556 CLVNDVVYVFFGYS
+556 CLVNDVIYVFFGYS
-570 PEKKKCLDS
+570 PLKKKCLSS
-579 VEYLDMK
+579 VEYIDMK
-586 NVEEGWKVIELN
+586 NVQDGWKLIELD

-613 AREMIIVGGE
+613 SREMIIVGGE
-623 NGKGEANK
+623 NVEGVANK

-643 TKLEKTLPEGDKK
+643 TKLDKTLPEGDKK
-656 KEYLFKKNSMFNF
+656 KSYLFKKNNMFNF

>member
-1 MDSNRRNYSSNVYT
+1 MDPNRRNYSSNVYT
-15 FNNFLDSLRMLSD
+15 FNNFLDSLKMLSD

-40 EQNGKEYQ
+40 EQKGKEEE

-57 ENFELR
+57 ENLELR

-70 GDLQKESAFNNEFN
+70 GDLQKENAFNNEFN

-105 EEKDKKITEL
+105 EEKEKKITEL

-158 NNQPQ
+158 KNQPQ
-163 QPQNENQSD
+163 SENQSD

-186 ISKMKQKIEASNQ
+186 ISKMKQKIEASNL

-236 QKIDSNSSESNVDYK
+236 HKVDSNGPNKESNVDYK

-293 KELISKL
+293 KELIDKL
-300 EIVSKEKG
+300 EKVSKEKG
-308 VANSSNSK
+308 NNTSK
-316 YSEEEVMKI
+316 YSEEEVAKI
-325 VEENKELEK
+325 VEENKELET

-369 LKKQVNPNEV
+369 LKKQVTPNEV
-379 QSNENNEEEEEENEQ
+379 QSSETNNEEEENEQ

-403 EPEEENIN
+403 EIDEET
-411 DQPAKETNTSIP
+411 PAKETNTPSIP

-457 YQSYTSNG
+457 YQSYTPNG
-465 SISYNTLSGLFI
+465 SISYNTLSGLFV

-586 NVEEGWKVIELN
+586 NVEEGWKLIELN

-631 NMIYFNADEKKM
+631 NMIYFNVDEKKM
-643 TKLEKTLPEGDKK
+643 TKLEKTLPEGNKK

-694 KYELFML
+694 KYELFVL

>member
-1 MDSNRRNYSSNVYT
+1 MDPNRRNYSSNVYT
-15 FNNFLDSLRMLSD
+15 FNNFLDSLKMLSD

-40 EQNGKEYQ
+40 EQKGKEEE

-57 ENFELR
+57 ENLELR

-70 GDLQKESAFNNEFN
+70 GDLQKENAFNNEFN

-105 EEKDKKITEL
+105 EEKEKKITEL

-158 NNQPQ
+158 KNQPQ
-163 QPQNENQSD
+163 SENQSD

-186 ISKMKQKIEASNQ
+186 ISKMKQKIEASNL

-236 QKIDSNSSESNVDYK
+236 HKVDSNGSNKESNVDYK

-293 KELISKL
+293 KELIDKL
-300 EIVSKEKG
+300 EKVSKEKG
-308 VANSSNSK
+308 NNTSK
-316 YSEEEVMKI
+316 YSEEEVAKI
-325 VEENKELEK
+325 VEENKELET

-369 LKKQVNPNEV
+369 LKKQVTPNEV
-379 QSNENNEEEEEENEQ
+379 QSSDINNEEEENEIDEENE
-394 KEEEQKEEN
+394 
-403 EPEEENIN
+403 
-411 DQPAKETNTSIP
+411 QPAKETNTPSIP

-457 YQSYTSNG
+457 YQSYTPNG
-465 SISYNTLSGLFI
+465 SISYNTLSGLFV

-586 NVEEGWKVIELN
+586 NVEEGWKLIELN

-631 NMIYFNADEKKM
+631 NMIYFNVDEKKM
-643 TKLEKTLPEGDKK
+643 TKLEKTLPEGNKK

-694 KYELFML
+694 KYELFVL

>member
-1 MDSNRRNYSSNVYT
+1 MDPNRRNYSSNVYT
-15 FNNFLDSLRMLSD
+15 FNNFLDSLKMLSD

-40 EQNGKEYQ
+40 EQKGKEEE

-57 ENFELR
+57 ENLELR

-70 GDLQKESAFNNEFN
+70 GDLQKENAFNNEFN

-105 EEKDKKITEL
+105 EEKEKKITEL

-158 NNQPQ
+158 KNQPQ
-163 QPQNENQSD
+163 SENQSD

-186 ISKMKQKIEASNQ
+186 ISKMKQKIEASNL

-236 QKIDSNSSESNVDYK
+236 HKVDSNGSNKESNVDYK

-293 KELISKL
+293 KELIDKL
-300 EIVSKEKG
+300 EKVSKEKG
-308 VANSSNSK
+308 NNTSK
-316 YSEEEVMKI
+316 YSEEEVAKI
-325 VEENKELEK
+325 VEENKELET

-369 LKKQVNPNEV
+369 LKKQVTPNEV
-379 QSNENNEEEEEENEQ
+379 QSSDINNEEEENEQ

-403 EPEEENIN
+403 EIDEET
-411 DQPAKETNTSIP
+411 PAKETNTSSIP

-457 YQSYTSNG
+457 YQSYTPNG
-465 SISYNTLSGLFI
+465 SISYNTLSGLFV

-586 NVEEGWKVIELN
+586 NVEEGWKLIELN

-631 NMIYFNADEKKM
+631 NMIYFNVDEKKM
-643 TKLEKTLPEGDKK
+643 TKLEKTLPEGNKK

-694 KYELFML
+694 KYELFVL

>member
-1 MDSNRRNYSSNVYT
+1 MDPNRRNYSSNVYT
-15 FNNFLDSLRMLSD
+15 FNNFLDSLKMLSD

-40 EQNGKEYQ
+40 EEKGKEEE

-57 ENFELR
+57 ENLELR

-70 GDLQKESAFNNEFN
+70 GDLQKENAFNNEFN

-105 EEKDKKITEL
+105 EEKEKKITEL

-158 NNQPQ
+158 KNQPQ
-163 QPQNENQSD
+163 SENQSD

-186 ISKMKQKIEASNQ
+186 ISKMKQKIEASNL

-236 QKIDSNSSESNVDYK
+236 HKVDSNGSNKESNVDYK

-282 EEMRKSYEDKI
+282 EEMRKTYEDKI
-293 KELISKL
+293 KELIDKL
-300 EIVSKEKG
+300 EKVSKEKG
-308 VANSSNSK
+308 NNTSK
-316 YSEEEVMKI
+316 YSEEEVAKI
-325 VEENKELEK
+325 VEENKELET

-369 LKKQVNPNEV
+369 LKKQVTPNEV
-379 QSNENNEEEEEENEQ
+379 QSSDINNEEEENEQ

-403 EPEEENIN
+403 EIDEENE
-411 DQPAKETNTSIP
+411 QPAKETNTPSIP

-457 YQSYTSNG
+457 YQSYTPNG
-465 SISYNTLSGLFI
+465 SISYNTLSGLFV

-494 SIVKF
+494 SIIKF

-510 IFLDTSSKYLLAVS
+510 IFLDASSKYLLAVS

-531 ERLCF
+531 ECLCF

-586 NVEEGWKVIELN
+586 NVEEGWKLIELN

-631 NMIYFNADEKKM
+631 NMIYFNVDEKKM

-694 KYELFML
+694 KYELFVL